1 MTSSVTGQDELNLAL
16 TRAGKMD
23 VQDLLS
29 NEMCRL
35 TSRLFKR
42 ALITLEQLCA
52 ARIMEHVSGC
62 LFVARPFQGFKC
74 FIAAFPPHKKDATGK
89 NVCPLRIFILAP
101 ELKLLMLPG
110 ENVKKLTTV
119 LCLVY
124 FTRFI

>member
-42 ALITLEQLCA
+42 ALIKLEQLCA
-52 ARIMEHVSGC
+52 ARIMEHVS
-62 LFVARPFQGFKC
+62 
-74 FIAAFPPHKKDATGK
+74 
-89 NVCPLRIFILAP
+89 
-101 ELKLLMLPG
+101 
-110 ENVKKLTTV
+110 
-119 LCLVY
+119 
-124 FTRFI
+124 